1 MHLLARTGL
10 AVLSLALATPVAVWA
25 DPPASTGSNPHNH
38 RRGLFGKQKLC
49 AECQRTQLQAQ
60 GINVPPPPS
69 LPGQVVTAGV
79 MPEGIVTEGVVTE
92 GGVCTTCQAGQQG
105 VVVSDSASGYAV
117 VGGDSAP
124 GYAVVGGQA
133 PTSDPS
139 PIGVVQ
145 SRPNQAP
152 GRSAGTDRSVMQ
164 ASVTPAP
171 EPIRPAGSNRP
182 QILSHLFG
190 FSAIGRDFREARQRK
205 KNEEHASIRYDQ
217 PQAQRVTDLPA
228 SKVYGK

>member
-10 AVLSLALATPVAVWA
+10 AFLGLALATPVAVWA
-25 DPPASTGSNPHNH
+25 DPPASASSNPHNH

-49 AECQRTQLQAQ
+49 AECQRAKLQAQ
-60 GINVPPPPS
+60 GINIPPPPS
-69 LPGQVVTAGV
+69 LPGQVVS
-79 MPEGIVTEGVVTE
+79 EGVVTE
-92 GGVCTTCQAGQQG
+92 GGVCTACQAGQG
-105 VVVSDSASGYAV
+105 AVVSDSASGYAV

-133 PTSDPS
+133 PSADPS

-145 SRPNQAP
+145 ARPTQAP

-164 ASVTPAP
+164 ASNAGPAP
-171 EPIRPAGSNRP
+171 DPIKPAGSNRP

-190 FSAIGRDFREARQRK
+190 FSAIGRDYREARQRRK
-205 KNEEHASIRYDQ
+205 GEEHASIRYDQ
-217 PQAQRVTDLPA
+217 PEAQRVTDLPA